1 MLYFCLFVCFV
12 TFLPCAAFQAP
23 PEVFSTGLSPG
34 LRYLEQVCQK
44 WEDVAKQ
51 QLVTDGSS
59 VDRARVITH
68 KYTHSHMLHL
78 FFFFSRF
85 LHMEAILITN
95 NILPLLLSVF
105 QQLSIIR
112 AASASHFL
120 QGSSGEPFRQGQTP
134 QGSSGIFSTE
144 ISFRND
150 RVVNTAAT

>member
-1 MLYFCLFVCFV
+1 MGGRRK
-12 TFLPCAAFQAP
+12 AAACHWWQQCGQGSGNHTQIHTLAH
-23 PEVFSTGLSPG
+23 
-34 LRYLEQVCQK
+34 
-44 WEDVAKQ
+44 VA
-51 QLVTDGSS
+51 S
-59 VDRARVITH
+59 
-68 KYTHSHMLHL
+68 

-150 RVVNTAAT
+150 RVVNTAATWVFRLVRNIPATAEHGACFNNVFDSIIFLMCLFLSRKV